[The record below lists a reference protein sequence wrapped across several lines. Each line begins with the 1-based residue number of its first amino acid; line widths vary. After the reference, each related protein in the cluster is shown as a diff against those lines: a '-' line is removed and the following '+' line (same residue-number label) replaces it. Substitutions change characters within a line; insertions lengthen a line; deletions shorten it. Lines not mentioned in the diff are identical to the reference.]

1 MTDGS
6 YSIPGTFRVSSP
18 PWPASCSSIA
28 TRKDSINQ
36 QEGEQGNDSDWDSQ
50 SDSDPSLPI
59 MDASSSVNPPRT
71 PKKITKTSSSGRA
84 SPSISIPTSSTS
96 SSRRPVMNTP
106 RRRDPVRRRVL
117 VPASPSRSSS
127 IASTSVK
134 PARAQK
140 TNARPALLNTLSL
153 LLTPLQLLILPLQTL
168 LSPLFSHLAN
178 GLILI
183 SLFSAATYFLLPLL
197 PPLIFRILGRSLR
210 FLSNDF
216 VSRMFTSLPGDG
228 EITLG
233 TEFFLLPVRT
243 LATPACALAGL
254 GCQLSLLSGG
264 FVGDGTVE
272 NARPFWR
279 WTSEKKGDEVDVGQV
294 ARALT
299 KEVRG
304 ARDIFDSVRML
315 GDGGLA
321 NGLEYV
327 RVWELGVAVL
337 TGSNLEDKAIVGQQ
351 LIELGDLTRDLSDE
365 VVNIDSMSVN
375 AFSWM
380 QYEFDRLVQL
390 LSLPPASRPSPE
402 TLSRKLHSL
411 LLRLSSTL
419 DTLQH
424 LTATSVQHATRASTH
439 GSTLLMHLHSTRH
452 ELEQE
457 RDRSPIWKRV
467 YDKSSHLVVG
477 GEPTKT
483 ELIQRDLNLARDTI
497 TNLGDLRWRLE
508 DTRVKVKTF
517 RDQIGMF
524 DASMMGFHLGQQL
537 GGDED
542 EGLGPEEEVRI
553 LSGVVEELGRAVGR
567 AKEGKPA
574 ERQILEI
581 GGGEE

>member
-1 MTDGS
+1 MTDIS
-6 YSIPGTFRVSSP
+6 HHTIPGTYTLALETVPDPTALLEISTHTEELDNDDSAWESSSETDHHP
-18 PWPASCSSIA
+18 TA
-28 TRKDSINQ
+28 
-36 QEGEQGNDSDWDSQ
+36 
-50 SDSDPSLPI
+50 
-59 MDASSSVNPPRT
+59 MDASSSTASMRT
-71 PKKITKTSSSGRA
+71 PKKTPKSTASGRA
-84 SPSISIPTSSTS
+84 SPSTASATS
-96 SSRRPVMNTP
+96 SSKRPISSP
-106 RRRDPVRRRVL
+106 RRRDPARRRV
-117 VPASPSRSSS
+117 VIPTSPPRT
-127 IASTSVK
+127 ANTTVK
-134 PARAQK
+134 TGQTQNVAP
-140 TNARPALLNTLSL
+140 RPALVNTLNI

-168 LSPLFSHLAN
+168 FSPFLSHLAN
-178 GLILI
+178 ALVLI
-183 SLFSAATYFLLPLL
+183 SIFSAAVYFLLPLL
-197 PPLIFRILGRSLR
+197 PSLIFKILGKSLR

-216 VSRMFTSLPGDG
+216 ISRTFNNLPGDG
-228 EITLG
+228 DITIG
-233 TEFFLLPVRT
+233 TEFLLLPVRT
-243 LATPACALAGL
+243 LATPACALAGV
-254 GCQLSLLSGG
+254 GCQLSLLSSGL
-264 FVGDGTVE
+264 VGNGTTVK
-272 NARPFWR
+272 ARPFWR
-279 WTSEKKGDEVDVGQV
+279 WASEKKGDEVDVGQV

-315 GDGGLA
+315 GEGGLA

-365 VVNIDSMSVN
+365 IVNIDSMSVN

-380 QYEFDRLVQL
+380 QWEFSRLVQL

-419 DTLQH
+419 DTLHH
-424 LTATSVQHATRASTH
+424 LTSTSVQHASRASSH
-439 GSTLLMHLHSTRH
+439 GSTLLMHLHTTRH

-467 YDKSSHLVVG
+467 IDKSTHLVVG

-537 GGDED
+537 SGDED
-542 EGLGPEEEVRI
+542 DGLGPEEEVRI
-553 LSGVVEELGRAVGR
+553 LSSVVEELGKAVGR
-567 AKEGKPA
+567 AKEGKPV
-574 ERQILEI
+574 EREMLEI
-581 GGGEE
+581 GPGEE